1 MKTEGEMIGNALRV
15 KIEGVRNYR
24 KNIST
29 VSGAVLWKRITSLI
43 SKCTSAQL
51 IQKYNAKIKAVS
63 VAIFTEPFKG
73 LGWK

>member
-1 MKTEGEMIGNALRV
+1 MIGNALRV

-51 IQKYNAKIKAVS
+51 I
-63 VAIFTEPFKG
+63 
-73 LGWK
+73 